1 MVERKR
7 GQTLQPV
14 PKLFATQQAHKCS
27 KSTQIQDSRSEQSQ
41 NARRSPRMEEPLA
54 SRVPKSSETQKIAGE
69 MRAKFTD
76 RATDRV
82 EQIKPN
88 PTPRIRAAGS
98 NHRPTPARTSI
109 PLPLA
114 RPGVVPWSSPHTRT
128 DSSSCE
134 PGESELH
141 LRGECVGRSEAS
153 QTTSRPPTAER
164 RSSPSL
170 SVSLSPLAFSF
181 ASALD

>member
-14 PKLFATQQAHKCS
+14 PKLFATQQAHKCR
-27 KSTQIQDSRSEQSQ
+27 KSTQIQDSRSEHSQ

-54 SRVPKSSETQKIAGE
+54 SRVPKSSETLKIAGE
-69 MRAKFTD
+69 MRVKFTG

-98 NHRPTPARTSI
+98 NRRPTPAARTSI

-134 PGESELH
+134 PGESKLH
-141 LRGECVGRSEAS
+141 LRGECVGRRKAS
-153 QTTSRPPTAER
+153 PPTSRPPRAAPPTLCL
-164 RSSPSL
+164 SLLSL
-170 SVSLSPLAFSF
+170 SVSPQLWI
-181 ASALD
+181 D